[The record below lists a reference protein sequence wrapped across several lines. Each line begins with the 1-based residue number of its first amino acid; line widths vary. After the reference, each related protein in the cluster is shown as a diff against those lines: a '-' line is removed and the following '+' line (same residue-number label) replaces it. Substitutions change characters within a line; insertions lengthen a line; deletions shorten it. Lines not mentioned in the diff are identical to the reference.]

1 MANIKKMCYVM
12 QEQSQEMWGIYKGLL
27 MVCFILNLFLDR
39 CLLSDF
45 YVDCAGLEHTE
56 ICPSLPPECLA

>member
-1 MANIKKMCYVM
+1 MKCG
-12 QEQSQEMWGIYKGLL
+12 GIYKGLL
-27 MVCFILNLFLDR
+27 KVCFVLNLFLDR

-56 ICPSLPPECLA
+56 ICPPLPPECLA